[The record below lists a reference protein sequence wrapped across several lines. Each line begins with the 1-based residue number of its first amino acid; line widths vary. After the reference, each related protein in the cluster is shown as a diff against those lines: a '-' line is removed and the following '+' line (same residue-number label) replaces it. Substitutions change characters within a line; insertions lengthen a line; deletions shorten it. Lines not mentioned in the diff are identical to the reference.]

1 MVRVRSIVGGKENAW
16 MTSVVDDQLVK
27 SNDYIEGGKS
37 ARYGHSAKTTQL
49 AEDQPMKSA

>member
-1 MVRVRSIVGGKENAW
+1 MVRVRSIVGWKENAW
-16 MTSVVDDQLVK
+16 MTSGVSNQPGN
-27 SNDYIEGGKS
+27 SNDQIEGGKS